1 MFLESLSSQP
11 AGNCLRIIF
20 ATIKK
25 ACLGIKGPCSL
36 EAGLDQWNDCG
47 ITPQAGCGS
56 PLMEDGISGI

>member
-1 MFLESLSSQP
+1 MFLENSSQP
-11 AGNCLRIIF
+11 AGSCLGIIS

-25 ACLGIKGPCSL
+25 ACLGIEGPCSL
-36 EAGLDQWNDCG
+36 EAGLGQRNECG